1 MSSRLLLTFI
11 FLLTA
16 AGAAAIEPGYDDADS
31 VAARIIASGPHPIEG
46 IWQFPADGSLMAIE
60 RRRDPS
66 GSTVYRLVVVRS
78 ADRTV
83 RPGTLIGLATPA
95 GNGSTFDAR
104 ISTGSDREQGRLSR
118 GRFTIRLEDEASRLA
133 FSKARSEYY
142 LDLTRLLPYMFRRT
156 IRHRQP
162 TSAPAQICVKK
173 VPQPAV
179 PASPTYL

>member
-1 MSSRLLLTFI
+1 MPPR
-11 FLLTA
+11 FLLTLVVA
-16 AGAAAIEPGYDDADS
+16 LTAICSRATEPGYDDADS
-31 VAARIIASGPHPIEG
+31 VAARIIASGAHPIEG
-46 IWQFPADGSLMAIE
+46 IWQFPADGSLMAVE
-60 RRRDPS
+60 RRPDPS
-66 GSTVYRLVVVRS
+66 GATVYRLVVVRS

-118 GRFTIRLEDEASRLA
+118 GRFTIRLDDEASRLA

-162 TSAPAQICVKK
+162 TVTPAQICVKIS
-173 VPQPAV
+173 PAPPI
-179 PASPTYL
+179 PATPRYL